1 MHRNHNEISD
11 ISSSR
16 PGVRYLGDM
25 QMLQRGDPRDQVGA
39 AAASRPVFWP
49 ARWLELAVLVAAVA
63 AAVVGLTHVWPHPLE
78 LAPLLAVPP
87 ALAGIGAAVPLVRP
101 LGYGIAAEIAVAVID
116 AVVPGGIT
124 VTSGPHQLLLA
135 TAGAVLVAAVLS
147 MTGVRLGRRTEPV
160 DLNEH
165 EQQIANMASV
175 AEAAQRALLSPL
187 PEQLGPLKLGV
198 VYLAAAAEARVGGDL
213 YEVTF
218 TAGHGIRLIVGDVR
232 GKGLGAVE
240 VAADIIG
247 RFREV
252 AHGVGTLNE
261 VADRL
266 DAGLSRR
273 WGQYEEFV
281 TAVLVEIDPDRGKL
295 TILNC
300 GHPPPILISAADD
313 AVTVLEVRAP
323 APPLGLITL
332 GSDAGAKEVYRFE
345 PDDQLLLYTDGVTE
359 ARDARREF
367 YPLDERVRVLAPQA
381 HQKPGRIS
389 KLRGSAPA
397 PTLLDLVRDDLLS
410 YVGAPPDDDAA
421 LLLVRAPAAWPGA
434 RPAARS
440 RPG

>member
-1 MHRNHNEISD
+1 
-11 ISSSR
+11 
-16 PGVRYLGDM
+16 M
-25 QMLQRGDPRDQVGA
+25 QILQRGETRDQAGA
-39 AAASRPVFWP
+39 AARRSGFWP
-49 ARWLELAVLVAAVA
+49 ARWLELAVLVAAAA
-63 AAVVGLTHVWPHPLE
+63 AAVVGLTRVWPRPLE

-87 ALAGIGAAVPLVRP
+87 ALAGIGATVPLVRP
-101 LGYGIAAEIAVAVID
+101 LGFGIAAEIAVAVTD
-116 AVVPGGIT
+116 AVLPGGIT
-124 VTSGPHQLLLA
+124 VTGGPHQLLLA
-135 TAGAVLVAAVLS
+135 TAGAVLVTTVLS
-147 MTGVRLGRRTEPV
+147 MAGLRLSHRTEPV
-160 DLNEH
+160 DLDDH

-213 YEVTF
+213 YEVTA
-218 TAGHGIRLIVGDVR
+218 TAGHGIRLIIGDVR
-232 GKGLGAVE
+232 GKGLGAV
-240 VAADIIG
+240 
-247 RFREV
+247 EV

-281 TAVLVEIDPDRGKL
+281 TALLVEIDPERGKL

-300 GHPPPILISAADD
+300 GHPPPILVRAETGE
-313 AVTVLEVRAP
+313 VTVLEVRAP

-332 GSDAGAKEVYRFE
+332 GSDAGAKEVYRFQ

-359 ARDARREF
+359 ARDASREF
-367 YPLDERVRVLAPQA
+367 YPLDERVRALAPQA
-381 HQKPGRIS
+381 QQKPGRIS
-389 KLRGSAPA
+389 KLRGGGPA

-421 LLLVRAPAAWPGA
+421 LLLVRAPAVWPGA
-434 RPAARS
+434 RPPARS
-440 RPG
+440 RPS